1 MDRTVV
7 VFDVSVVGGTGGAGR
22 AIEEA
27 IADRWVYGEGGPLHA
42 VEWSAVQNE
51 LAIIPSSFR
60 VTLDDLL
67 DMERVIGDAVEDAT
81 GGSVEGVTVTT
92 TTEVGYV
99 DPPEAA
105 SLDDLPSGMV
115 EPLLEGVLRS
125 PGPVPDE
132 VRDTLYEMMDED
144 DL

>member
-7 VFDVSVVGGTGGAGR
+7 VFDVGGVSGGGTAS
-22 AIEEA
+22 AIEDA

-42 VEWSAVQNE
+42 VEWSSVQSE

-60 VTLDDLL
+60 LTLDDLL
-67 DMERVIGDAVEDAT
+67 DMDRVIGEAVEDAT
-81 GGSVEGVTVTT
+81 GGRVESVAVTT
-92 TTEVGYV
+92 TAEVGYV
-99 DPPEAA
+99 APTEVA

-115 EPLLEGVLRS
+115 DPLLEGVLRS
-125 PGPVPDE
+125 PGPVPDD
-132 VRDTLYEMMDED
+132 VRDKLYDMMDED